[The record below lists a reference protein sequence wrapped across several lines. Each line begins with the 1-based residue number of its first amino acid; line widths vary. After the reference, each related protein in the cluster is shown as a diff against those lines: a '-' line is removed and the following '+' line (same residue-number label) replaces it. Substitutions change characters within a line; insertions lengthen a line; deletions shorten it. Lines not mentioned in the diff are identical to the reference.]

1 MSTARS
7 FRVPDPGSTET
18 MGAFGDALA
27 RVVPVD
33 RHAADRA
40 ERRQL
45 TLTKPP
51 GSLGRLEG
59 LATRLCAIAAQVPP
73 PLPVPAAVAVFAADH
88 GVLRQGV
95 SPWPAEVTAQM
106 VANFAAGGAAVN
118 VLARQMGARVVAV
131 DVGVSSD
138 LPRAEYPVSSADAP
152 VRLIEAKVR
161 RGSGDITTEDAMG
174 IAEMERALDLG
185 AEVAAQL
192 VAEGARCLV
201 TGDMGIGSTTPS
213 AALVAA
219 FTGAGAAEAT
229 GRGTGID
236 DSMLE
241 QKVKVVSAA
250 LQRSGLAGAEGSARA
265 RSDPLAA
272 LAAIGG
278 LEHAA
283 LAGFLIGGAAQRV
296 PVVVDGV
303 IAVSGCLVAAQVAP
317 LARDYWIA
325 GHMSAEPGAALGL
338 GRLGM
343 VPLVDL
349 GMRLGEGSGACLAL
363 PLLEAAARTLSEMA
377 TFDSAG
383 VSDIARS

>member
-1 MSTARS
+1 MP
-7 FRVPDPGSTET
+7 VPGSTEA
-18 MGAFGDALA
+18 MGAFRAALE
-27 RVVPVD
+27 RLVPVD
-33 RHAADRA
+33 RVAAERA

-45 TLTKPP
+45 SLTKPP
-51 GSLGRLEG
+51 GSLGRLEE
-59 LATRLCAIAAQVPP
+59 LASRLCAIASEVPP
-73 PLPVPAAVAVFAADH
+73 PLPHPAAVAVFAADH
-88 GVLRQGV
+88 GVLSQGV

-131 DVGVSSD
+131 DVGVASA
-138 LPRAEYPVSSADAP
+138 LPRAGLPVSDGDLTGGL
-152 VRLIEAKVR
+152 VGAKVR
-161 RGSGDITTEDAMG
+161 RGSGDISVEDAME
-174 IAEMERALDLG
+174 ASELEKALDVG
-185 AEVAAQL
+185 AQVATLLTAD
-192 VAEGARCLV
+192 GARCLV

-219 FTGAGAAEAT
+219 FTGAGAAEVT

-250 LQRSGLAGAEGSARA
+250 LQRSGLSGPEGAARA
-265 RSDPLAA
+265 RAEPLAA

-283 LAGFLIGGAAQRV
+283 LVGFLVGGAAQRV
-296 PVVVDGV
+296 PVLLDGV
-303 IAVSGCLVAAQVAP
+303 IAVSACLVAAEVAP

-338 GRLGM
+338 RRLGM
-343 VPLVDL
+343 EPLVDL

-383 VSDIARS
+383 VSEIPRS